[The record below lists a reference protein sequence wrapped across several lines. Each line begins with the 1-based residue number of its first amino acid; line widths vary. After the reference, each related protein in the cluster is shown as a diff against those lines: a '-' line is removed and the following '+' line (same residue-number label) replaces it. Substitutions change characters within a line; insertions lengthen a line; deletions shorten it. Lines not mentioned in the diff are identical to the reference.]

1 MPAELPTPSKA
12 APNPRLRQRN
22 ETIPPRRSFLR
33 GLDRPLGMGFSRENL
48 VAGLVAGSAAG
59 RGVSENIRHGWHSA
73 PGYRHY
79 HAPAADRLCHRPY
92 WWIASR
98 VINGALGT
106 FSRYRRDA
114 RARIANTAQRVLGP
128 ARAFV
133 VWANGSSDA
142 FRRGNGNALVR
153 RHRNRHWRAPCP
165 PDLPAGRAHH
175 GIKAFAHL
183 AKSDLTRSPPL
194 YCSWNEAR
202 LGVRLAFP
210 HGGGNFRDYS
220 NG

>member
-12 APNPRLRQRN
+12 VPNPRLRQRN

-33 GLDRPLGMGFSRENL
+33 SLNRPLGMGFSRENL
-48 VAGLVAGSAAG
+48 VAGLVAGPAAG
-59 RGVSENIRHGWHSA
+59 GGVSENIGHRRDSF

-79 HAPAADRLCHRPY
+79 HASAADRLCHRPY

-106 FSRYRRDA
+106 FSGYHRDA

-128 ARAFV
+128 ARASV
-133 VWANGSSDA
+133 VRANGGGHA
-142 FRRGNGNALVR
+142 LCCGNGNALVGCDCDR
-153 RHRNRHWRAPCP
+153 YRSAACSA
-165 PDLPAGRAHH
+165 DLPASGTDH

-183 AKSDLTRSPPL
+183 A
-194 YCSWNEAR
+194 
-202 LGVRLAFP
+202 
-210 HGGGNFRDYS
+210 
-220 NG
+220 

>member
-12 APNPRLRQRN
+12 VPNPRLRPRN

-33 GLDRPLGMGFSRENL
+33 GLDRPLGMGFPRENL
-48 VAGLVAGSAAG
+48 VTGLVAGSSAS
-59 RGVSENIRHGWHSA
+59 RGVSKNSGYRWHTF
-73 PGYRHY
+73 PRYRHY
-79 HAPAADRLCHRPY
+79 HAPAADRLCYRPY
-92 WWIASR
+92 WWVAAR
-98 VINGALGT
+98 VINGPLGT
-106 FSRYRRDA
+106 FSGHHRDA
-114 RARIANTAQRVLGP
+114 RARIANAAQRVLGP

-133 VWANGSSDA
+133 VRANGSSDA

-153 RHRNRHWRAPCP
+153 RHRNRYWRAPCP

-194 YCSWNEAR
+194 YC
-202 LGVRLAFP
+202 
-210 HGGGNFRDYS
+210 
-220 NG
+220 